1 MFRPIPEQTIIQ
13 TIPFRLIVSVLLILA
28 LAVTV
33 ILLFSIE
40 HEKAVVQ
47 GLTSGRDVPT
57 NVFPALWQSRRDLIA
72 IAVLLFVVS
81 SVGIA
86 AVATYQHYQST
97 LKTLEAVKGLARNIL
112 HSLPTGIVTING
124 SGIITAVN
132 PKAEV
137 ILGRFASDLL
147 GTSYDEV
154 FPEGDTIR
162 TLLSDALKE
171 NRHVHEKDYPIHEQA
186 TGALDTIRVTTVEL
200 GGDKGELDGVILQ
213 VQDVSELLILERRL
227 RNAEKLAALHTL
239 SAGVAHEIRNPLS
252 ALDLNAHLLEEE
264 LREQNAASPKM
275 SSYLDVVNVEIRR
288 LKEILDSFLKFAR
301 PAAVEM
307 REIRTEDVVAHIVQ
321 LLYYEA
327 VDRQVRLETA
337 VGLGLPRVLGD
348 ETRLSQVLLNL
359 VVNAVQAMP
368 DGGVCRIVVNG
379 KRFEGRHWVEIIVQ
393 DTGTG
398 IKSQDLPRLF
408 EPFFTTKPTGSG
420 LGLAIAYR
428 IVEDHGGLIQVSSE
442 EGQGTTVTVRLP
454 AAGRLV
460 EKVEA

>member
-1 MFRPIPEQTIIQ
+1 MFRPIPEHTVFQA
-13 TIPFRLIVSVLLILA
+13 IPFRLIISVLLILA
-28 LAVTV
+28 LAVSV

-40 HEKAVVQ
+40 HEKALVQ

-57 NVFPALWQSRRDLIA
+57 NMFPAMWQSRRDLIA
-72 IAVLLFVVS
+72 IAVLLFLVS

-86 AVATYQHYQST
+86 AVVTYQHYQST

-132 PKAEV
+132 PKAEA
-137 ILGRFASDLL
+137 ILGRPVAALL
-147 GTSYDEV
+147 GNSYEEV
-154 FPEGDTIR
+154 FPEGDTISA
-162 TLLSDALKE
+162 LLRDALKE
-171 NRHVHEKDYPIHEQA
+171 NRHTHEKDFPYHEKA
-186 TGALDTIRVTTVEL
+186 TGDTGTIRVTTVEL
-200 GGDKGELDGVILQ
+200 RGEEGALDGVILQ
-213 VQDVSELLILERRL
+213 VQDVSELLILECRL

-264 LREQNAASPKM
+264 LHEQNVDSPKV
-275 SSYLDVVNVEIRR
+275 SSYLNVVNVEIHR
-288 LKEILDSFLKFAR
+288 LKGILDSFLKFAR
-301 PAAVEM
+301 PASVEM
-307 REIRTEDVVAHIVQ
+307 HEIQIEDVVAHIVQ
-321 LLYYEA
+321 LFHYEA
-327 VDRQVRLETA
+327 GERQVQLETA
-337 VGLGLPRVLGD
+337 VGFGLPRVLGD
-348 ETRLSQVLLNL
+348 ETQLSQVLLNL
-359 VVNAVQAMP
+359 VVNAVQSMP
-368 DGGVCRIVVNG
+368 AGGVCRIAVN
-379 KRFEGRHWVEIIVQ
+379 RRRYEGREWVELVVQ
-393 DTGTG
+393 DAGAG
-398 IKSQDLPRLF
+398 IKRQDLPRMF

-454 AAGRLV
+454 VADRPV

>member
-1 MFRPIPEQTIIQ
+1 MFRPIPEHTVFQA
-13 TIPFRLIVSVLLILA
+13 IPFRLIVSVLLILA
-28 LAVTV
+28 LAVSV

-40 HEKAVVQ
+40 HEKTVVQ

-57 NVFPALWQSRRDLIA
+57 NMFPALWQSRRDLIA

-81 SVGIA
+81 GVGIA
-86 AVATYQHYQST
+86 AVVTHQHYQST

-112 HSLPTGIVTING
+112 HSLPTGIVTI
-124 SGIITAVN
+124 SGRGMITAVN
-132 PKAEV
+132 PKAEA
-137 ILGRFASDLL
+137 ILGRHVTALL
-147 GTSYDEV
+147 GYSYEEV

-162 TLLSDALKE
+162 ALLSDALKKD
-171 NRHVHEKDYPIHEQA
+171 RYTREKDFPYPETT
-186 TGALDTIRVTTVEL
+186 TGDTGTIRVSTVEL
-200 GGDKGELDGVILQ
+200 RGEEGALDGVILQ

-264 LREQNAASPKM
+264 LREQKVAVPKV

-288 LKEILDSFLKFAR
+288 LKGILDSFLKFAR
-301 PAAVEM
+301 PASVEM
-307 REIRTEDVVAHIVQ
+307 SEIRIEDVVTHIVH
-321 LLYYEA
+321 LLHYETA
-327 VDRQVRLETA
+327 ERQVRLETA

-348 ETRLSQVLLNL
+348 ETQLSQVLLNL
-359 VVNAVQAMP
+359 VVNAVQSMP
-368 DGGVCRIVVNG
+368 AGGVCRIAVN
-379 KRFEGRHWVEIIVQ
+379 RRRYEGREWVELVIQ

-398 IKSQDLPRLF
+398 IKHQDLPRLF

-428 IVEDHGGLIQVSSE
+428 IVEDHGGQIQVSSE
-442 EGQGTTVTVRLP
+442 EGRGTTVIVRLP
-454 AAGRLV
+454 VAGRLA

>member
-1 MFRPIPEQTIIQ
+1 MFRPIPEHTIFQ
-13 TIPFRLIVSVLLILA
+13 AIPFRLIVSVLLILA
-28 LAVTV
+28 LAVSV

-47 GLTSGRDVPT
+47 GLTSGHDVPT
-57 NVFPALWQSRRDLIA
+57 NMFPALWQSRRDLIA

-86 AVATYQHYQST
+86 AVVTYQHYQST

-132 PKAEV
+132 PTAEA
-137 ILGRFASDLL
+137 ILGRPVAALL
-147 GTSYDEV
+147 GNSYEEV

-162 TLLSDALKE
+162 TLLNDALRE
-171 NRHVHEKDYPIHEQA
+171 GRHTHEKDFPYHKQA
-186 TGALDTIRVTTVEL
+186 TGDAGTIRVSTVEL
-200 GGDKGELDGVILQ
+200 RGEEGARDGVILQ
-213 VQDVSELLILERRL
+213 VQDVSELLVLERRL

-264 LREQNAASPKM
+264 LREHNVDTPKV

-288 LKEILDSFLKFAR
+288 LTGILDSFLKFAR
-301 PAAVEM
+301 PASVELC
-307 REIRTEDVVAHIVQ
+307 EIRIEDVVAHIVQ
-321 LLYYEA
+321 LLHYEA
-327 VDRQVRLETA
+327 GERQVRLETA
-337 VGLGLPRVLGD
+337 VGSGLPRILGD

-359 VVNAVQAMP
+359 VVNAVQSMP
-368 DGGVCRIVVNG
+368 AGGVCRIAVS
-379 KRFEGRHWVEIIVQ
+379 RRRYEGRDWVEVVVH
-393 DTGTG
+393 DTGAG
-398 IKSQDLPRLF
+398 ITRQDLPRLF
-408 EPFFTTKPTGSG
+408 EPFFTTKPNGSG

-442 EGQGTTVTVRLP
+442 EGQGTTVAVRLP
-454 AAGRLV
+454 VADRPV
-460 EKVEA
+460 EKVGA